1 MASEGVT
8 VEEFKLLTDRAG
20 LGLSQ
25 GELEQL
31 KPLYEL
37 YSQYVKLL
45 HSIDLQ
51 AEEIGMTFHPEWG
64 G

>member
-8 VEEFKLLTDRAG
+8 IEEFRLLADRAG
-20 LGLSQ
+20 LGLNQ

-51 AEEIGMTFHPEWG
+51 AEEIGTTFHADWPP
-64 G
+64 